1 MYRKVANG
9 MKKAI
14 FAVLAAALLLLC
26 CACDA
31 GEPQPYAVE
40 HEHVWGFW
48 YDSDAEGEQIRYC
61 RICGESQ
68 TQACGE

>member
-1 MYRKVANG
+1 

-14 FAVLAAALLLLC
+14 FLLLLAAVLLLC
-26 CACDA
+26 LACDA
-31 GEPQPYAVE
+31 TAPQPYEAT

-48 YDSDAEGEQIRYC
+48 YDTELQGEQIRYC